1 MNGHSFTVDELM
13 CFVKEQ
19 YSEIVKG
26 GLNVTDIDYIGIL
39 DYLQDNIE
47 VPYSNPEEPGI
58 DPEEKKRIYEVEE
71 KGRAATTELK
81 KMTNEFGRLYKL
93 NNALPVSWLDGS
105 KTKTRKYLSA
115 QMKYSDYSDNPS
127 SISIFVEK
135 NGPSSTRYR
144 ISLEIKSDG
153 TDKRSMA
160 KYHSHLDM
168 SCNTAAGLVY
178 VSGSNEWGNPAE
190 LTETQEQIKVQVES
204 GDLRKVQ
211 ICKCIERKD
220 DETNEYY
227 HNEISKAIAA
237 LIPYYDHVIG
247 KISTTTDKGWLMTW
261 NPANWEWEGFDKLCV
276 ETKNGKTHIE
286 AWNCSS
292 KQPVIGDDVFLM
304 KTGEQPRGIMAHGHI
319 AKASYTA
326 PHYDPEK
333 NVAGVTTGYV
343 DVEFDWIQNYKSEKL
358 LIQDIL
364 KKKFPTQNWS
374 PIGSGIEIKE
384 CLPELKA
391 MWVELIGKKG
401 NKGGERKMIEFDKN
415 LILYG
420 PPGTGKTYNTAI
432 YAVAICDG
440 RSVDELTDYDA
451 VMVRYNELKNQ
462 NRIVFT
468 TFHQSYGYEE
478 FIEGIKPV
486 VDGESPDISYII
498 EPGIFKKFC
507 KRAQGVEIK
516 NKDLKI
522 ADDAEIWKA
531 TVRSEVIQDCFE
543 NDRIRIDWGFDSEG
557 AAGFVNGINKGD
569 IILTTD
575 GSRSFINGIA
585 VVIDDEAFLLDD
597 ESDTTT
603 RSVKWLAKNI
613 NENIKSINSNRMLHR
628 KTCSKVPNMKISDV
642 LKLAAKLN
650 PEISDTKIEKDTKP
664 YVFIIDEI
672 NRGNIS
678 KIFGELITLIE
689 NTKREGMPE
698 AASTTL
704 PYSGESFSV
713 PSNVYILGTMN
724 TADRS
729 IALMDTALRRR
740 FQFKEMMPE
749 VNVLRK
755 IGADKVT
762 DGVTELDVVDMLK
775 IINER
780 ITFLYD
786 REHTIGHAF
795 FTGLKDAPSID
806 MLASVFL
813 KSVVPLL
820 QEYFYEDYQKIQLV
834 LGDNAK
840 TDDNLKFIKDVKVV
854 VKNVFKGNVDEMID
868 FPEKKYVI
876 NKNAFYNI
884 QSYIQIM

>member
-1 MNGHSFTVDELM
+1 MCIDEFVDKTYPEDLDSEDKLIMNGHSFTVDELM
-13 CFVKEQ
+13 CFIKEQ
-19 YSEIVKG
+19 YSKIVKG

-39 DYLQDNIE
+39 DYLRDNIE
-47 VPYSNPEEPGI
+47 VPYSNPEETGI
-58 DPEEKKRIYEVEE
+58 DPEEKARLYEVEE

-81 KMTNEFGRLYKL
+81 KMTAEFGRMYKL
-93 NNALPVSWLDGS
+93 NKALPISWLDGS

-190 LTETQEQIKVQVES
+190 LTETQKQIKVQVES

-391 MWVELIGKKG
+391 MWVELIGK
-401 NKGGERKMIEFDKN
+401 NWNVEITIEDYN
-415 LILYG
+415 LYKLGFVEEIPCSISLNVSREEICELQEEILDMEVTIYSYEDILYKN
-420 PPGTGKTYNTAI
+420 PMDMTDDEKKI
-432 YAVAICDG
+432 YKKLQ
-440 RSVDELTDYDA
+440 ELEK
-451 VMVRYNELKNQ
+451 RYNKFQPLENL
-462 NRIVFT
+462 F
-468 TFHQSYGYEE
+468 SYYL
-478 FIEGIKPV
+478 
-486 VDGESPDISYII
+486 
-498 EPGIFKKFC
+498 
-507 KRAQGVEIK
+507 A
-516 NKDLKI
+516 
-522 ADDAEIWKA
+522 
-531 TVRSEVIQDCFE
+531 
-543 NDRIRIDWGFDSEG
+543 
-557 AAGFVNGINKGD
+557 
-569 IILTTD
+569 
-575 GSRSFINGIA
+575 ING
-585 VVIDDEAFLLDD
+585 
-597 ESDTTT
+597 
-603 RSVKWLAKNI
+603 K
-613 NENIKSINSNRMLHR
+613 
-628 KTCSKVPNMKISDV
+628 
-642 LKLAAKLN
+642 
-650 PEISDTKIEKDTKP
+650 EI
-664 YVFIIDEI
+664 
-672 NRGNIS
+672 
-678 KIFGELITLIE
+678 
-689 NTKREGMPE
+689 
-698 AASTTL
+698 
-704 PYSGESFSV
+704 
-713 PSNVYILGTMN
+713 
-724 TADRS
+724 
-729 IALMDTALRRR
+729 
-740 FQFKEMMPE
+740 
-749 VNVLRK
+749 
-755 IGADKVT
+755 
-762 DGVTELDVVDMLK
+762 
-775 IINER
+775 
-780 ITFLYD
+780 
-786 REHTIGHAF
+786 
-795 FTGLKDAPSID
+795 
-806 MLASVFL
+806 
-813 KSVVPLL
+813 
-820 QEYFYEDYQKIQLV
+820 
-834 LGDNAK
+834 
-840 TDDNLKFIKDVKVV
+840 
-854 VKNVFKGNVDEMID
+854 
-868 FPEKKYVI
+868 
-876 NKNAFYNI
+876 
-884 QSYIQIM
+884 